1 MRRGQLKE
9 NRDGRYHSVG
19 GRDQGRP
26 PRGATLAATRPRLW
40 QEIVTQR
47 LERPRSLSLN
57 DS

>member
-1 MRRGQLKE
+1 MAGITP
-9 NRDGRYHSVG
+9 SV
-19 GRDQGRP
+19 DEIKAAP